1 MKLYSLLFTS
11 VYCIPAKYDSENFV
25 TSNEVSWVLSMDSV
39 MGGGSLGT
47 LDQYDDHIHFSGQL
61 DLINGGFAGF
71 IGPIGSK
78 LTGYEGKKDLV

>member
-1 MKLYSLLFTS
+1 MKFYSLLFTS
-11 VYCIPAKYDSENFV
+11 AYCVPAKYDSENFV

-47 LDQYDDHIHFSGQL
+47 LDQYEDHIHFSGQL

-71 IGPIGSK
+71 IGPIESK
-78 LTGYEGKKDLV
+78 LTGYEGERELV